1 MMRLDAAVIGK
12 RLRELRGERSQQ
24 EVADA
29 TGVSKM
35 AISKYETGL
44 SIPGDD
50 MKIALAN
57 YYGKT
62 VEQIFFTFTR
72 RIENNARR

>member
-1 MMRLDAAVIGK
+1 MMRLDADVIGK
-12 RLRELRGERSQQ
+12 RLRELRGDRSQQ

-62 VEQIFFTFTR
+62 VEQIFFTQ
-72 RIENNARR
+72 

>member
-12 RLRELRGERSQQ
+12 RLRDLRGERSQQ

-62 VEQIFFTFTR
+62 VAEIFFTP
-72 RIENNARR
+72 

>member
-50 MKIALAN
+50 MKIALAD

-62 VEQIFFTFTR
+62 VEQIFFTQ
-72 RIENNARR
+72 

>member
-1 MMRLDAAVIGK
+1 MTRLDADAIGK
-12 RLRELRGERSQQ
+12 RLRELRGARSQQ

-35 AISKYETGL
+35 AISGYEAGKR
-44 SIPGDD
+44 IPKDG

-62 VEQIFFTFTR
+62 VEEIFFTQ
-72 RIENNARR
+72 

>member
-62 VEQIFFTFTR
+62 VEQIFFTQ
-72 RIENNARR
+72 

>member
-1 MMRLDAAVIGK
+1 
-12 RLRELRGERSQQ
+12 
-24 EVADA
+24 
-29 TGVSKM
+29 M

-62 VEQIFFTFTR
+62 VEQIFFTQ
-72 RIENNARR
+72 

>member
-12 RLRELRGERSQQ
+12 RLRELRGKRSQQ

-62 VEQIFFTFTR
+62 VEQIFFTQ
-72 RIENNARR
+72 

>member
-1 MMRLDAAVIGK
+1 MIRLDAAVIGK

-62 VEQIFFTFTR
+62 VEQIFFTQ
-72 RIENNARR
+72 

>member
-1 MMRLDAAVIGK
+1 MMRLDADVIGK
-12 RLRELRGERSQQ
+12 RLRELRGDRSQQ

-29 TGVSKM
+29 AGVSKM

-44 SIPGDD
+44 SIPGDSV
-50 MKIALAN
+50 KIALAN

-62 VEQIFFTFTR
+62 VEQIFFTQ
-72 RIENNARR
+72 